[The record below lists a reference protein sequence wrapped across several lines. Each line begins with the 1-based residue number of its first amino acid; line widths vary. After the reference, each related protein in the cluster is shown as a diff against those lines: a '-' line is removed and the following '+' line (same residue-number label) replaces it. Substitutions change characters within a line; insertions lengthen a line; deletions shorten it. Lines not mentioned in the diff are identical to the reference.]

1 MRHAQSRD
9 KRDYIEVDSRR
20 NNPSVA
26 TALDDKDCVIL
37 AELQDRGDLPN
48 VELAR
53 RVGLS
58 PAATLRR
65 VQRLRAEGV
74 IEAVRAVVSPE
85 QAGLSLEA
93 FVLVSLDEHT
103 PRGDAAFQRA
113 LAGMPNVVRADNV
126 TGHEDALIHV
136 VAADAKELQRVLLAL
151 SRSGVQRFTTM
162 LKLQTFKPPTP
173 LPVRATTDD
182 SRASRSR
189 GT

>member
-1 MRHAQSRD
+1 M
-9 KRDYIEVDSRR
+9 
-20 NNPSVA
+20 A
-26 TALDDKDCVIL
+26 TPLDEKDCAIL
-37 AELQDRGDLPN
+37 AELQERGDLPN

-53 RVGLS
+53 RVDLS

-103 PRGDAAFQRA
+103 TRGDAAFQRA

-173 LPVRATTDD
+173 LPVRATVQGTT
-182 SRASRSR
+182 RPNRSR
-189 GT
+189 GS

>member
-1 MRHAQSRD
+1 MA
-9 KRDYIEVDSRR
+9 
-20 NNPSVA
+20 A
-26 TALDDKDCVIL
+26 ALDEKDCAIL
-37 AELQDRGDLPN
+37 AELQERGDMPN

-53 RVGLS
+53 RVELS

-65 VQRLRAEGV
+65 VQRLRADGV

-93 FVLVSLDEHT
+93 FVLVSLQEHST
-103 PRGDAAFQRA
+103 RGDVAFQRA
-113 LAGMPNVVRADNV
+113 LAEMPNVVRADNV
-126 TGHEDALIHV
+126 TGQEDALIHV

-173 LPVRATTDD
+173 LPVRPTLTSAPA
-182 SRASRSR
+182 RSRSR
-189 GT
+189 GR

>member
-1 MRHAQSRD
+1 MSA
-9 KRDYIEVDSRR
+9 
-20 NNPSVA
+20 
-26 TALDDKDCVIL
+26 ALDEKDCAIL
-37 AELQDRGDLPN
+37 AELQERGDLPN

-53 RVGLS
+53 RVELS

-65 VQRLRAEGV
+65 VQRRRADGV

-93 FVLVSLDEHT
+93 FVLVSLNEHST
-103 PRGDAAFQRA
+103 RGDVALQRA
-113 LAGMPNVVRADNV
+113 LAEMPNVVRADNV
-126 TGHEDALIHV
+126 TGQEDALIHV

-173 LPVRATTDD
+173 LPVKPSVGAAGRG
-182 SRASRSR
+182 RSR
-189 GT
+189 EA

>member
-1 MRHAQSRD
+1 M
-9 KRDYIEVDSRR
+9 
-20 NNPSVA
+20 A
-26 TALDDKDCVIL
+26 TPLDEKDCAIL
-37 AELQDRGDLPN
+37 AELQERGDLPN

-53 RVGLS
+53 RVDLS

-103 PRGDAAFQRA
+103 TRGDAAFQRA

-173 LPVRATTDD
+173 LPVRATVTAPGRVIVQDD
-182 SRASRSR
+182 VRTSGGMAPTTAPSRLSNR
-189 GT
+189 